1 MQVNAHLG
9 LLTALLNSPQP
20 DRLRFRI
27 AYAAAEAGDEA
38 LGSYVEGYR
47 RIVATQTGDPATAL
61 LHLRM
66 AIDTAPRSLS
76 EVTRSWLTMRR
87 PFGWRAQP

>member
-27 AYAAAEAGDEA
+27 ASAAAEAGDEA

-61 LHLRM
+61 LHCAWQLTLHLDHCPKLR
-66 AIDTAPRSLS
+66 AP
-76 EVTRSWLTMRR
+76 
-87 PFGWRAQP
+87 G